1 MTRSRPVRGRDWV
14 LLALLCAALYGPG
27 LTAIPPVDRD
37 EPHFAQA
44 TKQMVQSG
52 YFALPPSSADIR
64 VDKPVGIYWLQAAA
78 VLTTAGRGCAV
89 IWPYRL
95 PSVLGAT
102 VAVLLTY
109 WLGRRLFARQVAL
122 LGAAFLA
129 SCVLLV
135 VEAHLATTDAAL
147 LACVVAAQACL
158 AALYAAARRGHTGA
172 RSYAAGFWIAQGIGV
187 LIKGPIIVLVSGL
200 TLATLLGLEGWHAPP
215 TAANQRL
222 RTGLRWHW
230 GIVLM
235 LAISVPWIVVAGWA
249 THGAFYQD
257 WFSDVALKAV
267 SIRQSHGGPPGSYV
281 VLAAVTFWPA
291 SFATALGLVR
301 ALGRRTRTAERFCLA
316 WIIPTWLFFEFM
328 PTKLPHY
335 VLPAYPALALLAAR
349 SVLASPA
356 TLLTY
361 ARTVRAGFIL
371 WSGVTLAMG
380 VLILVGAA
388 KLGDGID
395 GATVFAAA
403 TATVIAVTG
412 MRLGWR
418 QRLLPASAVAVIGS
432 VVLFIPILQWV
443 VPDLGAVWLS
453 RAASAAVARRG
464 ARPLAAVGYHEPS
477 LVFLAATEV
486 ALLEPQDAAGFLRD
500 RVGGLVLVSDD
511 QRAAFARAA
520 MDIGLSVREVWAV
533 DGINYSKGRRTR
545 LSLFEQAPPS
555 TGSAMSSE

>member
-1 MTRSRPVRGRDWV
+1 MTRNRPARGRDCV

-37 EPHFAQA
+37 EPRFAQA
-44 TKQMVQSG
+44 TKQMLQSG
-52 YFALPPSSADIR
+52 DFTLPHFGAGNR
-64 VDKPVGIYWLQAAA
+64 FNKPVGIYWLQAAA
-78 VLTTAGRGCAV
+78 VLTTAGRGCAA

-129 SCVLLV
+129 SSVLLV
-135 VEAHLATTDAAL
+135 AEAHLATTDAAL

-158 AALYAAARRGHTGA
+158 AALYTAARRDRTGA

-200 TLATLLGLEGWHAPP
+200 TLATLLGLEGWRRPSA
-215 TAANQRL
+215 AANQRL
-222 RTGLRWHW
+222 RAGLRWQW
-230 GIVLM
+230 GILLM
-235 LAISVPWIVVAGWA
+235 LAISVPWIVVAGRA
-249 THGAFYQD
+249 THGAFYRD
-257 WFSDVALKAV
+257 WFSDVASKAV
-267 SIRQSHGGPPGSYV
+267 STQESHGGPPGFYV
-281 VLAAVTFWPA
+281 LLATLTFWPA
-291 SFATALGLVR
+291 SFAAALGLVR
-301 ALGRRTRTAERFCLA
+301 ALGRSTRTAERFCLA

-349 SVLASPA
+349 SVLTSPA
-356 TLLTY
+356 TPLTY
-361 ARTVRAGFIL
+361 ARTLRAGFIL
-371 WSGVTLAMG
+371 WSGITLAMG

-388 KLGDGID
+388 NLGDGID
-395 GATVFAAA
+395 VATVFAAA
-403 TATVIAVTG
+403 TAAVIAVTG

-418 QRLLPASAVAVIGS
+418 QRLVPASAVAVIGS

-453 RAASAAVARRG
+453 RAASAAVARHG

-500 RVGGLVLVSDD
+500 RAGGLVLVSDD

-520 MDIGLSVREVWAV
+520 MDIGISVREVWAM

-545 LSLFEQAPPS
+545 LALFEQTPPS
-555 TGSAMSSE
+555 TGAAMSSE